1 MALSRH
7 DIVRIGLGEQDRLLA
22 YIFAIVHDDH
32 IAEDVFQETFALAVE
47 KNERINDAEH
57 FVRWL
62 RVTARNKSKEA
73 LRTRA
78 NSPQLLDDAVIDSLE
93 SHWDAIDTEAHTAQ
107 IAALRHCMEQ
117 LTPNLREF
125 VELRYTQ
132 GLTGKSLA
140 EATGR
145 SLNTVYTSVARAH
158 RTLEKCIRARLADD
172 AGMADPDHTKG
183 ASNG

>member
-107 IAALRHCMEQ
+107 IAR
-117 LTPNLREF
+117 
-125 VELRYTQ
+125 
-132 GLTGKSLA
+132 
-140 EATGR
+140 GR
-145 SLNTVYTSVARAH
+145 STSRTYGITRSPRWSMPASAMASRHSMARSETSPMPKPAK
-158 RTLEKCIRARLADD
+158 RSSA
-172 AGMADPDHTKG
+172 MP
-183 ASNG
+183 S

>member
-1 MALSRH
+1 MTLSRQ

-47 KNERINDAEH
+47 KTERIHDAEH
-57 FVRWL
+57 LVRWL

-78 NSPQLLDDAVIDSLE
+78 KSPQVLDDAVIDSLE
-93 SHWDAIDTEAHTAQ
+93 PHWDAIDTDAHSAQ
-107 IAALRHCMEQ
+107 IAALRHCMKQ
-117 LTPNLREF
+117 LTPNLRKYI
-125 VELRYTQ
+125 ELRYTK
-132 GLTGKSLA
+132 GLSGKALA

-145 SLNTVYTSVARAH
+145 PLNTAYTSVARAH
-158 RTLEKCIRARLADD
+158 RTLEKCIRARLEEGHDNQGAD
-172 AGMADPDHTKG
+172 HV
-183 ASNG
+183 